1 VISRNAEQACHPA
14 AFCGKL
20 PSIEAVIEVLLW
32 LFVINLGIAFGAGL
46 YESRIVVPQWLSF
59 SRDTGYRWNAEA
71 ARNADVGLRFWV
83 YVTTLPLTLLTFA
96 SLIVAWWTPSVVRN
110 WWLAAAAAA
119 AVDRAMTLSYFIP
132 TMIKL
137 MGDEVFEQSDAVT
150 KALRWVR
157 LSYIR
162 HAATLVA
169 WLAAL
174 KALSLINS
182 NAGG

>member
-1 VISRNAEQACHPA
+1 M
-14 AFCGKL
+14 
-20 PSIEAVIEVLLW
+20 IEVLLW

-46 YESRIVVPQWLSF
+46 YESRIVVPQWFSF
-59 SRDTGYRWNAEA
+59 SRETGYRWNAEA
-71 ARNADVGLRFWV
+71 ARSADVGLRFWV

-96 SLIVAWWTPSVVRN
+96 SLIVAWWAPSVVRN
-110 WWLAAAAAA
+110 WWLGAAAAAF
-119 AVDRAMTLSYFIP
+119 VDRVMTLTYFIP

-137 MGDEVFEQSDAVT
+137 MGGEAFGQSEAVAR
-150 KALRWVR
+150 ALQWVR
-157 LSYIR
+157 LGYIR

-174 KALSLINS
+174 KALSLLG